1 MLFNHTS
8 ETETS
13 TLKKK
18 LEEIENMQAIER
30 DKVITL
36 NKNMDVRF
44 NDLEAMMKKLL
55 SQVQNNGNS
64 NGNGS
69 TNWQNKQY
77 DPNNGVKLGPLGTMP
92 KWGAGGNS
100 C

>member
-77 DPNNGVKLGPLGTMP
+77 DPNNGVKLGSLGTMP